1 MELRHI
7 WCIEANVHNLAGGKR
22 RWTSQ
27 VVLVAKNLPANLGN
41 SGSIPEL
48 GRSLGVENGNPLQYG
63 LENPMD
69 RGAWW
74 AVIHGATKSLT

>member
-1 MELRHI
+1 M
-7 WCIEANVHNLAGGKR
+7 
-22 RWTSQ
+22 
-27 VVLVAKNLPANLGN
+27 AKNLPANLGN

-48 GRSLGVENGNPLQYG
+48 GRSLGVENGNPLLYG